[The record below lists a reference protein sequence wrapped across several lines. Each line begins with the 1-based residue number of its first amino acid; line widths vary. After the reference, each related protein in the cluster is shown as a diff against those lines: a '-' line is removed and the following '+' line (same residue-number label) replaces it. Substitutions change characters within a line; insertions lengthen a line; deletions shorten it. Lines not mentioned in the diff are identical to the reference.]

1 MVTMLL
7 LPSVATTKDFNEFD
21 QDTTPATTDLLLK
34 SAGGAG
40 TTYMTFEHLFDLEDV
55 IGKKSFEDED
65 WGDMSGS
72 SNSVTLDA
80 DVVAP
85 AEMADADHGFFT
97 YSSGVASLDTGGL
110 TSANLLGALT
120 NETGTGVAVFGT
132 SPTFTGNIYLDGN
145 TNAIMQLKAADTYN
159 VALNLYPDNLEENN
173 DGWRIYVNDSGT
185 FDIETYQSGSWVDAF
200 TLTNAGTAYISTG
213 IELGHAT
220 ENTLSAAS
228 GVLSIEG
235 GALAPV
241 ADPTFTGTVV
251 LPNSQALVTPV
262 LGTPTSGTLTS
273 CTGLPTS
280 TGLTDLL
287 SAARTYTGTQTFPS
301 LSLTELTS
309 APTPVGGDW
318 YHPDYTNFNPSGSG
332 VGIGYYTIY
341 RLSDTTYVQNFD
353 NNGNLHLAG
362 IPSPAY
368 AHITGADYPYFDT
381 ETPHVLTYT
390 ETHGGTITNTGATQD
405 RVYTVSTAYDAEMAF
420 VVMVRAA
427 YQMDIEPYSGGKIWL
442 CVADTCTEGGADVH
456 IRNTD
461 DTPGDSIACK
471 GIELTDGVYE
481 LWCKT
486 GNSGWELT
494 P

>member
-1 MVTMLL
+1 MKKHLSTIIAALILCLGFHVGVWADSKITALTELTAVASGDMLYIVDD
-7 LPSVATTKDFNEFD
+7 PSG
-21 QDTTPATTDLLLK
+21 TPVSKKITALN
-34 SAGGAG
+34 
-40 TTYMTFEHLFDLEDV
+40 LFDLID
-55 IGKKSFEDED
+55 
-65 WGDMSGS
+65 
-72 SNSVTLDA
+72 
-80 DVVAP
+80 
-85 AEMADADHGFFT
+85 
-97 YSSGVASLDTGGL
+97 
-110 TSANLLGALT
+110 TSAELKAILGD
-120 NETGTGVAVFGT
+120 ETGSGASVFAT
-132 SPTFTGNIYLDGN
+132 SPT
-145 TNAIMQLKAADTYN
+145 
-159 VALNLYPDNLEENN
+159 
-173 DGWRIYVNDSGT
+173 
-185 FDIETYQSGSWVDAF
+185 
-200 TLTNAGTAYISTG
+200 
-213 IELGHAT
+213 
-220 ENTLSAAS
+220 
-228 GVLSIEG
+228 
-235 GALAPV
+235 
-241 ADPTFTGTVV
+241 
-251 LPNSQALVTPV
+251 LVTPV
-262 LGTPTSGTLTS
+262 LGTPTSGTLTN

>member
-1 MVTMLL
+1 MKRIRFVLIFLL
-7 LPSVATTKDFNEFD
+7 IFLISYSAHAVKLSVGLMDFGTELPSTCKVGESFIDTDDALFYFCASKD
-21 QDTTPATTDLLLK
+21 TWT
-34 SAGGAG
+34 
-40 TTYMTFEHLFDLEDV
+40 
-55 IGKKSFEDED
+55 
-65 WGDMSGS
+65 
-72 SNSVTLDA
+72 
-80 DVVAP
+80 
-85 AEMADADHGFFT
+85 
-97 YSSGVASLDTGGL
+97 SSG
-110 TSANLLGALT
+110 
-120 NETGTGVAVFGT
+120 
-132 SPTFTGNIYLDGN
+132 
-145 TNAIMQLKAADTYN
+145 
-159 VALNLYPDNLEENN
+159 
-173 DGWRIYVNDSGT
+173 
-185 FDIETYQSGSWVDAF
+185 
-200 TLTNAGTAYISTG
+200 
-213 IELGHAT
+213 
-220 ENTLSAAS
+220 
-228 GVLSIEG
+228 
-235 GALAPV
+235 
-241 ADPTFTGTVV
+241 TGTVSDIDTAAKLETV
-251 LPNSQALVTPV
+251 ANLGAYASDILAATTEGNFKSIVNLEIGVDVQAYDVDTAK
-262 LGTPTSGTLTS
+262 
-273 CTGLPTS
+273 
-280 TGLTDLL
+280 TDV
-287 SAARTYTGTQTFPS
+287 AQTYTALPTFPS